1 MPAPNLTGQTADQ
14 IRVAAFTKWQG
25 VAGET
30 AAVGTPEFMMLEL
43 LSFLSG
49 LNNAAIQQ
57 GLEGNLINYSQG
69 ARLDGLGILFGVSRL
84 LNETDELYRARILLA
99 PSTYTTAGTEEQI
112 KTLVKNVDPSI
123 TDVSVTVTTAP
134 NVTVRILTA
143 TGLPSAPLIAKVLA
157 MLQDKKVR
165 PVCVV
170 FTVTAPTVV
179 NYNIAVN
186 ITAYADADIA
196 TLVSRCCTALNKYIA
211 LVQLSM
217 GRDVVVAQIV
227 GALQNVSGVYKAVV
241 TSPAADIIVL
251 PTDWAS
257 APLTT
262 PATVILVSSVVG

>member
-30 AAVGTPEFMMLEL
+30 AAVGTPEYLMLEL

-57 GLEGNLINYSQG
+57 GLEGNLINYSLG
-69 ARLDGLGILFGVSRL
+69 ARLEGLGILFGVSRL
-84 LNETDELYRARILLA
+84 LNETDDAYRARILLA
-99 PSTYTTAGTEEQI
+99 PSTFTTAGTEEQI
-112 KTLVKNVDPSI
+112 KSLVKNVDPLI

-134 NVTVRILTA
+134 NVTVRILTT
-143 TGLPSAPLIAKVLA
+143 TGLPSAVLIAKVLA

-165 PVCVV
+165 PVCVIFAV
-170 FTVTAPTVV
+170 SAPTVV
-179 NYNIAVN
+179 AYNIAVN
-186 ITAYADADIA
+186 ITSYADADIS

-211 LVQLSM
+211 LVQSAM
-217 GRDVVVAQIV
+217 GRDVVVSQIV

-241 TSPAADIIVL
+241 VSPAADIIVL

-257 APLTT
+257 APTVT
-262 PATVILVSSVVG
+262 PATVNLISSVVG